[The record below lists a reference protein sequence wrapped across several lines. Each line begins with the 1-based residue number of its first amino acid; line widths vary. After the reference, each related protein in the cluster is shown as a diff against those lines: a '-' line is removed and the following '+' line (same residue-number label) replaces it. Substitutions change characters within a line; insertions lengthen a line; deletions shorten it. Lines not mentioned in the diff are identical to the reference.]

1 MAKKSKKKKVGT
13 KKSKTGISFTPFSMI
28 RRVND
33 LSKLEGKAE
42 RTPFEM
48 QTHGLITAF
57 EFLNLRNSGEID
69 TSASSRIGLQPYL
82 NQYVGVAGRIT
93 DVRRTKD
100 GVSLLILDPS
110 LVGTFG
116 NRKKSEVK
124 RLVKEANGKDS
135 KYFQDIPNQPIFSS
149 HVWLFIPEVDA
160 SLFKEKALYLGSV
173 VTFYAKVELYKG
185 RVSTSHSKKAPK
197 YGLGSIILNT
207 SYMPYMVQKMD
218 ESKFKQARSG
228 RRIQMMFGNYRLGS
242 VNDFDLRYAVAL
254 IEGSKLEPNV
264 DWYFKI
270 RGLGQKAHWNWIYNF
285 MMDCDP
291 EVERGLIKYTNFKPL
306 MLKNKLT
313 LPIELEVL
321 RRRKSLRDTAVSE
334 GLLADY
340 DKLITEIDLFCNYS
354 DCADYLES
362 NFGFTNIPMKDYI

>member
-1 MAKKSKKKKVGT
+1 MAKKQKKKQVRT
-13 KKSKTGISFTPFSMI
+13 KKSKIVISFTHFSMI

-33 LSKLEGKAE
+33 LSKLEGKAD
-42 RTPFEM
+42 RTSFEM

-57 EFLNLRNSGEID
+57 EFLNLRNNGEID

-82 NQYVGVAGRIT
+82 NHYVGVAGRIT
-93 DVRRTKD
+93 DVRRNKD

-116 NRKKSEVK
+116 VRTKSEVK
-124 RLVKEANGKDS
+124 KLVEEFGDKDN
-135 KYFQDIPNQPIFSS
+135 KYFQDIPSQPIFSS
-149 HVWLFIPEVDA
+149 HVWLFLPEVDA

-242 VNDFDLRYAVAL
+242 VTDFDLRYAVVL
-254 IEGSKLEPNV
+254 IDGSKVEPNV

-321 RRRKSLRDTAVSE
+321 RRRKSLRDLAVSE
-334 GLLADY
+334 GITDGSEEPT
-340 DKLITEIDLFCNYS
+340 TEIDLFCNYS
-354 DCADYLES
+354 DCADYLKS
-362 NFGFTNIPMKDYI
+362 NFGFTDIPMKDYI